1 MTTQGWHSEALL
13 GFDTETTGTDTT
25 NDRILSAAIVSDD
38 DVSHWLINPGVEV
51 PPAAAAVHGITAQRL
66 ADEGQEPPT
75 ALSEVATA
83 LTKAAK
89 DGVPVV
95 VYRAGF
101 DLTLLSHELER
112 HGLEQV
118 PWQQLRVIDPFVL
131 DKRCDKWRRGKR
143 TLGVTCAHYGV
154 ALDDAHDATADARAS
169 VALARAIAAAYPT
182 VATASVAELHL
193 SQVAWHADQ
202 AASLEAYFRRSG
214 RTQECDRRWPL
225 QRSLPSAVKS
235 TT

>member
-1 MTTQGWHSEALL
+1 MTTQGWHREALV
-13 GFDTETTGTDTT
+13 GFDTETTGTDTE
-25 NDRILSAAIVSDD
+25 NDRIISAAIVRDSDT
-38 DVSHWLINPGVEV
+38 SQWLVNPGVEI
-51 PPAAAAVHGITAQRL
+51 PAAAAAVHGITHEQL
-66 ADEGQEPPT
+66 QTEGHDPRA
-75 ALSEVATA
+75 ALSEIATT

-89 DGVPVV
+89 ECVPVV
-95 VYRAGF
+95 AYRAGF

-143 TLGVTCAHYGV
+143 TLAATCQHYGV
-154 ALDDAHDATADARAS
+154 ELSAAHDAVADATAS

-214 RTQECDRRWPL
+214 RPQECDRRWPL
-225 QRSLPSAVKS
+225 QRALPSAVKS